1 MRFILVDRILA
12 VEAGRSIDVL
22 KNVTSTEDVFLDH
35 FPGWPIFP
43 GALVIEV
50 FEQSVQLL
58 IGITSAFGHVGRL
71 DRLVRASFRRVVR
84 PGDQLRVRCER
95 HEAASLRHE
104 AAPVRRDGAGAES
117 EWRIA
122 ATAEVDGRPVASAL
136 LQYTLAEVEPGT
148 ETARQAER
156 VCELVRVMRQDPLAL
171 VDLG

>member
-12 VEAGRSIDVL
+12 VEAGRSIEVL
-22 KNVTSTEDVFLDH
+22 KNVTNTEDVFLDH
-35 FPGWPIFP
+35 FPGCPIFP

-50 FEQSVQLL
+50 FEQSVQIL
-58 IGITSAFGHVGRL
+58 IGITSAFGRVGRL
-71 DRLVRASFRRVVR
+71 ERLARASFRRVVR

-95 HEAASLRHE
+95 R
-104 AAPVRRDGAGAES
+104 APGLDGGGSGS

-136 LQYTLAEVEPGT
+136 LQYAIADVEPGT

-156 VCELVRVMRQDPLAL
+156 VSELVRVMRQDPLAL
-171 VDLG
+171 VNLA

>member
-1 MRFILVDRILA
+1 VRFILVDRILA

-95 HEAASLRHE
+95 REAAS
-104 AAPVRRDGAGAES
+104 VRREGAGAES

-156 VCELVRVMRQDPLAL
+156 ISELVRVMRQDPLAL

>member
-95 HEAASLRHE
+95 REAAS
-104 AAPVRRDGAGAES
+104 VRRGGAGAES

-156 VCELVRVMRQDPLAL
+156 VSELVRVMRQDPLAL

>member
-1 MRFILVDRILA
+1 VRFILVDRILA
-12 VEAGRSIDVL
+12 VEAGRSIEVL

-71 DRLVRASFRRVVR
+71 ERLVRASFRRVVR

-95 HEAASLRHE
+95 RE
-104 AAPVRRDGAGAES
+104 GAGGES
-117 EWRIA
+117 AWRIA

-136 LQYTLAEVEPGT
+136 LQYTLADVEPGT

-156 VCELVRVMRQDPLAL
+156 VSELVRVMRQDPLAL

>member
-1 MRFILVDRILA
+1 VRFILVDRILA
-12 VEAGRSIDVL
+12 VEAGRSIEVL

-35 FPGWPIFP
+35 FPGCPIFP

-58 IGITSAFGHVGRL
+58 IGITSAFGRVGRL
-71 DRLVRASFRRVVR
+71 ERLARASFRQVVR

-95 HEAASLRHE
+95 REAASVRRE
-104 AAPVRRDGAGAES
+104 AAPVRHEGAGAES

-136 LQYTLAEVEPGT
+136 LQYAIADVEPGT

-156 VCELVRVMRQDPLAL
+156 VSELVRVMRQDPLAL
-171 VDLG
+171 VNLA